1 MLKRWAKDFAG
12 QYKLVDGQQPLTP
25 QTGAGRARYS
35 SPTLERIIAGE
46 QFNPPQPLLRRKN
59 ESAEQALNRYMADI
73 KHPLVR
79 HRLTLF
85 QKLLQQLVSRFG
97 EPDMIVLEAI
107 RSLAMGEKKRREH
120 IQRIKENR
128 DERESI
134 RTELKKDN
142 FSSSKNSILRYRLFK
157 EAKGRCPFCLC
168 PFCLQEVVYKEAEI
182 EHLVPRSR
190 VDCNEFYNLTVA
202 HQKCNKGKDNRTP
215 WEALRPGTTKRLGSI
230 AKKRRRLFWPWQF
243 EISVVHES

>member
-1 MLKRWAKDFAG
+1 
-12 QYKLVDGQQPLTP
+12 
-25 QTGAGRARYS
+25 
-35 SPTLERIIAGE
+35 
-46 QFNPPQPLLRRKN
+46 
-59 ESAEQALNRYMADI
+59 MADI

-168 PFCLQEVVYKEAEI
+168 PFCLQEVVSVSYT
-182 EHLVPRSR
+182 HLT
-190 VDCNEFYNLTVA
+190 F
-202 HQKCNKGKDNRTP
+202 
-215 WEALRPGTTKRLGSI
+215 TT
-230 AKKRRRLFWPWQF
+230 RRLANRKVCIPVTGLLPCDFSTQKTRRCF
-243 EISVVHES
+243 NRR